1 MKGSEEKS
9 LRIVKETI
17 FDKIKRVIS
26 QMIKKHT
33 NPIETLEEKEII
45 NLPKEEIEEKTND
58 KIEETEALI
67 RKIETDEIKMEEQK
81 DEELEQINANLAR
94 YLAKIKKEID
104 KNITEKN
111 MYEMEIQSCKK
122 RVSNE

>member
-45 NLPKEEIEEKTND
+45 NLPKEEITEKTNN

>member
-1 MKGSEEKS
+1 MKVSEEKS

-45 NLPKEEIEEKTND
+45 NLPKEEITEKTNN